1 MWNNPVKAYQSIC
14 TIHRAFPKFSRTWL
28 LQKSIPLLQEENIV
42 IAKRG
47 HSYCKKMTWLLQK
60 EDNWLLQKEDNW
72 LLQKEDMVVAKRG
85 HGCCIQ
91 MLITVSNYLG
101 PTQLLNQRC

>member
-14 TIHRAFPKFSRTWL
+14 TIHRTFPKFSRTWL
-28 LQKSIPLLQEENIV
+28 LQNSIPLLQEEDSHS
-42 IAKRG
+42 KRG
-47 HSYCKKMTWLLQK
+47 DSYCKKMTWFLQK
-60 EDNWLLQKEDNW
+60 D
-72 LLQKEDMVVAKRG
+72 DMVIAKRGQLAIAKRG

-101 PTQLLNQRC
+101 PTQLLNQRL